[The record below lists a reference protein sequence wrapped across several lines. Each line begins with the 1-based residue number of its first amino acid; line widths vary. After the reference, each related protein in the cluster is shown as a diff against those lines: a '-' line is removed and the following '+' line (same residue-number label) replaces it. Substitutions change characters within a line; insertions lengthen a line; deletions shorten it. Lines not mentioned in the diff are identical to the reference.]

1 MAALGG
7 PEVSVMQMHWRGW
20 GGGGVGRGVEQP
32 HKYGATYQLVD
43 AVDGSVVLVTQ
54 PLHAFKTEKEK
65 RECVSGLQCAQLSQ
79 ACKAGQSL

>member
-20 GGGGVGRGVEQP
+20 GGGVGRGVEQP
-32 HKYGATYQLVD
+32 HKCGATYQLVD